1 MKKFIIFLIIFIIIA
16 FAGFMLIRYKNN
28 SNNNSS
34 NYSGVKI
41 SAEQN
46 TQENNNQNKNELANT
61 TNTNTN
67 TQNDTKPKET
77 ELASCSTP
85 IIIDDNNRDKNLKIT
100 ADKINGTI
108 VKNGEEFSFN
118 DTVGNPTEEKGYEK
132 AGAFS
137 NGKKIKTYGGGN
149 CQVSTT
155 IYDTALKV
163 KGIEITERHEHGKSV
178 GYVKEGKDATVAYD
192 YLDLKFK
199 NNTGHDI
206 KIYASVGKE
215 KVNVKIVKLGS

>member
-16 FAGFMLIRYKNN
+16 FAGFMLIKYKNN

-61 TNTNTN
+61 TNTNT
-67 TQNDTKPKET
+67 QIDTKPKET

>member
-1 MKKFIIFLIIFIIIA
+1 MKKFILFLIIFIIIA

-61 TNTNTN
+61 TNTNT
-67 TQNDTKPKET
+67 QIDTKPKET

>member
-61 TNTNTN
+61 TNTN

-163 KGIEITERHEHGKSV
+163 KGIKITERHEHGKSV

>member
-61 TNTNTN
+61 TNTNT
-67 TQNDTKPKET
+67 QIDTKPKET

-132 AGAFS
+132 AGAFT

>member
-1 MKKFIIFLIIFIIIA
+1 MKKFILFLIIFIIIA

-46 TQENNNQNKNELANT
+46 AQENNNQNKNESTNT
-61 TNTNTN
+61 TNNN
-67 TQNDTKPKET
+67 TQNDINPKEI

>member
-61 TNTNTN
+61 TNTNT
-67 TQNDTKPKET
+67 QIDTKPKET

>member
-61 TNTNTN
+61 TNTNT
-67 TQNDTKPKET
+67 QNDTKPKET

-100 ADKINGTI
+100 ADKISGTI

>member
-1 MKKFIIFLIIFIIIA
+1 MKKFIIFLIIFITIA

-61 TNTNTN
+61 TNTNT
-67 TQNDTKPKET
+67 QIDTKPKET

>member
-61 TNTNTN
+61 TNTN

>member
-1 MKKFIIFLIIFIIIA
+1 MKKFILFLIIFIIIA
-16 FAGFMLIRYKNN
+16 FCGFMLIKYKNT
-28 SNNNSS
+28 SNNNFT

-41 SAEQN
+41 NSEQN
-46 TQENNNQNKNELANT
+46 MQENINKENKNISN
-61 TNTNTN
+61 NSSPKNI
-67 TQNDTKPKET
+67 KPKET
-77 ELASCSTP
+77 KLANCSTP

-118 DTVGNPTEEKGYEK
+118 DTVGNPTEEKGYKK

-163 KGIEITERHEHGKSV
+163 KGIKITERHEHGKSV

-192 YLDLKFK
+192 YLDLKFQ

-206 KIYASVGKE
+206 KIYANVSNE